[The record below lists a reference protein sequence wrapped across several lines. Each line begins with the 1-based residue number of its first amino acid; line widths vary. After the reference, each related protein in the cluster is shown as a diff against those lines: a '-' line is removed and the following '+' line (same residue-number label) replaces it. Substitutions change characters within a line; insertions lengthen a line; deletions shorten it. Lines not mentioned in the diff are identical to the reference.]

1 MTLFII
7 FRMLSIIST
16 MVLYWLY
23 TSVILLYMQTNIAS
37 LLLTVLEREQQY
49 TCKELGLHE
58 QLDIKTIMPEHVV
71 ELSSFVNRTP
81 ATLYYLCW
89 SRVSSF
95 LSKSSNLQQFF
106 SLHWRHQIQVER
118 TILCWLD
125 RPGLYSAHLLLIPCY
140 VQRPGLSGFKPE
152 ASPHQ

>member
-1 MTLFII
+1 
-7 FRMLSIIST
+7 MLSIIST
-16 MVLYWLY
+16 MLLYWLY
-23 TSVILLYMQTNIAS
+23 ISVILLYMQTNKAS
-37 LLLTVLEREQQY
+37 RLLTVQEREQQY
-49 TCKELGLHE
+49 TSKELGLHE

-125 RPGLYSAHLLLIPCY
+125 RPGLYSTHLLPFH
-140 VQRPGLSGFKPE
+140 VSVPRPGLLGLRGDYTWN
-152 ASPHQ
+152 HRNLNTYL